1 MGRQKLTECKIRRIK
16 KMLLSGDYT
25 KKQIGDIYGVTPSHI
40 CKINKGM
47 KEPNHLHAR
56 WSDIN

>member
-1 MGRQKLTECKIRRIK
+1 
-16 KMLLSGDYT
+16 MLLSGNYT
-25 KKQIGDIYGVTPSHI
+25 KKEIGDFYGVTSSHI

-47 KEPNHLHAR
+47 KEPNHSHSR

>member
-1 MGRQKLTECKIRRIK
+1 MARQKLTECKIRRIK

-25 KKQIGDIYGVTPSHI
+25 KKEIADFYGVTSSHI

-47 KEPNHLHAR
+47 KEPNHSHAR

>member
-1 MGRQKLTECKIRRIK
+1 MVTTEDYKFFDF
-16 KMLLSGDYT
+16 LAPYVWPTYT
-25 KKQIGDIYGVTPSHI
+25 KKEIADFYGVTSSHI

-47 KEPNHLHAR
+47 KEPNHSHSR